1 MERGCLLP
9 VFILNAERVGSLI
22 LLDPDFFL
30 ETSFRSFTFSKTAVF
45 NLFSS
50 TPNDFFSFNGTFL
63 KSEKRLFKIPFLPK

>member
-30 ETSFRSFTFSKTAVF
+30 ETSFRSLTFSKTAVF
-45 NLFSS
+45 SLFSS
-50 TPNDFFSFNGTFL
+50 IPNDFFSL
-63 KSEKRLFKIPFLPK
+63 KVLF